1 MLVLWTGYRAGVQA
15 CRSLARAGHRV
26 VGAHPEGA
34 AGGSSRWCRRPL
46 RYPPPGDGAEAF
58 LERLEELCR
67 RESIDVVLPVNE
79 DIVRLLAERRPD
91 LGGAVAVGP
100 DEAQYRALCD
110 KRELARTALAVGVE
124 HPGTITVGPDGP
136 DGPWPALPCM
146 IKPVV
151 SRSDMSVAGISF
163 AATPEERDAAVDRLL
178 DAGIEALVQE
188 RIEGRRWVGH
198 CVRDATRL
206 DLVCSR
212 ISRDYPRRT
221 GVACVQ
227 RTTSPPDGLE
237 SAIERLLGHVD
248 YRGPATI
255 SFLERDGRLYV
266 HDVNLRLGASVG
278 LMVGSGFDLPRR
290 AVEAALGVDSPA
302 PPAWTPIRYVWLDG
316 ELEALRDALRGRD
329 VGESA
334 ARVAG
339 RIAAALALP
348 GRMTDPG
355 ILDPWW
361 LGTRAARVARVVPW
375 RTSRSGS
382 GA

>member
-1 MLVLWTGYRAGVQA
+1 MA
-15 CRSLARAGHRV
+15 
-26 VGAHPEGA
+26 
-34 AGGSSRWCRRPL
+34 
-46 RYPPPGDGAEAF
+46 YPPPSADAEAF
-58 LERLEELCR
+58 LERLEEICR
-67 RESIDVVLPVNE
+67 GESIDVVLPVDE

-91 LGGAVAVGP
+91 LGGAVGVGP

-151 SRSDMSVAGISF
+151 SHSDMSVAGISF

-178 DAGIEALVQE
+178 RAGIEALVQE

-237 SAIERLLGHVD
+237 SAIERLLGDVD

-302 PPAWTPIRYVWLDG
+302 RPACTPIRYVWLEG

-339 RIAAALALP
+339 RIAAAVALP

-361 LGTRAARVARVVPW
+361 LRARASRVARVVS
-375 RTSRSGS
+375 RRVRRSGA
-382 GA
+382 GR

>member
-1 MLVLWTGYRAGVQA
+1 VLVLWTGYRAGAQA
-15 CRSLARAGHRV
+15 CRSLARAGHEV
-26 VGAHPEGA
+26 VGAHPRGD

-46 RYPPPGDGAEAF
+46 PYTPPGADPEAF
-58 LERLEELCR
+58 LARLTEICRDER
-67 RESIDVVLPVNE
+67 IDVVLPVDE
-79 DIVRLLAERRPD
+79 DIVRLLGRRRPD
-91 LGGAVAVGP
+91 LAGAVSVGP

-110 KRELARTALAVGVE
+110 KRELARTARAVGVD

-146 IKPVV
+146 VKPVV
-151 SRSDMSVAGISF
+151 SHSDMDAAGISF
-163 AATPEERDAAVDRLL
+163 AATAEERDEAVERLL
-178 DAGIEALVQE
+178 ADGIDALVQE
-188 RIEGRRWVGH
+188 RVDGRRWVGH
-198 CVRDATRL
+198 CVRDVAHVQV
-206 DLVCSR
+206 VCSR

-227 RTTSPPDGLE
+227 RTIDAPAGLV

-278 LMVGSGFDLPRR
+278 LMVGSGFDLPSR
-290 AVEAALGVDSPA
+290 AVEVALGVPAPA
-302 PPAWTPIRYVWLDG
+302 PPRWAPTRYVWLDG
-316 ELEALRDALRGRD
+316 ELDALRDALRGRD

-339 RIAAALALP
+339 RIAAAAALP
-348 GRMTDPG
+348 GRMTDPAL
-355 ILDPWW
+355 LDPWW
-361 LGTRAARVARVVPW
+361 FREKAARAGRVV
-375 RTSRSGS
+375 SRRLGRSRGS
-382 GA
+382 R